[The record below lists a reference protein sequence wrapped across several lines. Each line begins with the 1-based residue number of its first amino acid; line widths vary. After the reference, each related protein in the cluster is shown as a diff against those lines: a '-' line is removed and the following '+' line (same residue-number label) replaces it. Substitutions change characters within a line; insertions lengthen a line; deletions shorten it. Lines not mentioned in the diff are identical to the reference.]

1 MSVAGRH
8 ASALAACAL
17 ATACA
22 TAAPPPPRP
31 APSAAAPSPA
41 PWVLASLASAGVSAS
56 FPAAPEE
63 DSSTV
68 SDYEIRELGLTATDG
83 TAMRFSLEIY
93 RARPKGPNPD
103 EEDVARWLAL
113 GMKQVVHTEHLTKA
127 GFVGQA
133 LEGVAADGAVST
145 AVAYLAGRDLDVL
158 RVVGP
163 PATFDRAQQ
172 RRFFESVRI
181 DPPLRIF
188 PVVAGRFTVLVPT
201 SARER
206 VDDGG
211 AADPATRVFTL
222 GPPGR
227 APMVIVRALA
237 LDGGLRSVPPESALR
252 AIVGQL
258 ASGAGRSTFP
268 ELTPLTVHGAP
279 GLEFTFTT
287 THDRAKAEP
296 VVDWS
301 RGRAFVVGD
310 RIVSVRFIAA
320 TQEEL
325 SSALVADILG
335 SLRWAPPS

>member
-1 MSVAGRH
+1 VSVAGRR
-8 ASALAACAL
+8 ASAFAACAL

-22 TAAPPPPRP
+22 TAPSRP
-31 APSAAAPSPA
+31 APSAAAPPPPA

-56 FPAAPEE
+56 FPAPPEE
-63 DSSTV
+63 GSSTL
-68 SDYEIRELGLTATDG
+68 SDYEIRQLSLTATDG

-93 RARPKGPNPD
+93 RARLKGPNPD
-103 EEDVARWLAL
+103 EADIARWLAL
-113 GMKQVVHTEHLTKA
+113 GMKQVVHTERLTKV

-163 PATFDRAQQ
+163 PATFDRVQQ

-181 DPPLRIF
+181 EPPLRIF

-206 VDDGG
+206 VDDSG

-227 APMVIVRALA
+227 APMVIVTALS

-268 ELTPLTVHGAP
+268 ELTPLTVHGAA

-310 RIVSVRFIAA
+310 RIVSVRFVAA